1 LVLPERMR
9 RVIHRTAHYGY
20 TTLGHYSYGG
30 AMRIARALTIKVTL
44 PLMVAGA
51 TLLSG
56 VAIAVPSIAAS
67 VNSATVVASGT
78 SPNMY
83 HGSSPNMYHG

>member
-1 LVLPERMR
+1 
-9 RVIHRTAHYGY
+9 
-20 TTLGHYSYGG
+20 
-30 AMRIARALTIKVTL
+30 MRIARALTIKVTL

-56 VAIAVPSIAAS
+56 VAVAVPSMAAS
-67 VNSATVVASGT
+67 VNSAAAVASGA

>member
-1 LVLPERMR
+1 
-9 RVIHRTAHYGY
+9 
-20 TTLGHYSYGG
+20 
-30 AMRIARALTIKVTL
+30 MRIARALTIKVTL

-56 VAIAVPSIAAS
+56 AAIAVPSIAAS
-67 VNSATVVASGT
+67 VNSATVVASGA